1 MVARDA
7 REAIAIAEGAVTQRV
22 LCAVDGL
29 EVPSTNAFG
38 EAVTVERGK
47 DVPALV
53 HRAAQAAASGERVA
67 VVASALD
74 LAAARNELAHASA
87 RRLGLVIHC
96 IEENGGPR
104 DPLSES
110 GVSSALS
117 LGDLPWGMLVAVG
130 AAESLDLALVARR
143 AAEDSG
149 CPFVVLHERSR
160 RRRQELLVAPHRELV
175 EAFLGGPRPPA
186 APDGDARAVGERVP
200 FALASALREMEALS
214 VRRLDVLERT
224 GGADASLAFVGF
236 GSVGESMLAE
246 VERLRGAGHD
256 VAAIRLVA
264 WRPFPGPRLVKA
276 IGRAVAVTVLDAVER
291 PLGGGGPLAVELK
304 AAFADAL
311 TWAPGFPGIGRIPR
325 IASGACPAWREL
337 ERGDVDAMVD
347 NMLADERGT
356 RTVTLALA
364 QRVTHG
370 AS

>member
-22 LCAVDGL
+22 MSAVEGL
-29 EVPSTNAFG
+29 EVPPTNAFG
-38 EAVTVERGK
+38 EPVTVERSK

-53 HRAAQAAASGERVA
+53 HRAAEAAANGERVA

-74 LAAARNELAHASA
+74 LSAARNELARAA
-87 RRLGLVIHC
+87 AQRLGMVVHC
-96 IEENGGPR
+96 IEENGAPK
-104 DPLSES
+104 PLDES

-117 LGDLPWGMLVAVG
+117 LADLPWGMLAAVG

-175 EAFLGGPRPPA
+175 EAFLGGPHPPS

-214 VRRLDVLERT
+214 VRRLDVLERA
-224 GGADASLAFVGF
+224 GGPEAPLAFVGF
-236 GSVGESMLAE
+236 GSVGESLLME
-246 VERLRGAGHD
+246 VERLRAAGHD
-256 VAAIRLVA
+256 VAAIRVVA

-276 IGRAVAVTVLDAVER
+276 LGRAVAVTVLDPVER

-304 AAFADAL
+304 AAFADAI

-325 IASGACPAWREL
+325 IASGTCPSWREL
-337 ERGDVDAMVD
+337 ERPEVDALVE

-356 RTVTLALA
+356 RTVSLSPA
-364 QRVTHG
+364 QRVTYG
-370 AS
+370 PS